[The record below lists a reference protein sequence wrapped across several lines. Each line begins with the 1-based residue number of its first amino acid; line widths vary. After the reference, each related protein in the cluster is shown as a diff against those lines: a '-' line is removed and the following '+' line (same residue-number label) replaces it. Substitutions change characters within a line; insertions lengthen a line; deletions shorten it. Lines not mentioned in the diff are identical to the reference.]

1 MNKQVT
7 DISQA
12 LKRLTSEMQSM
23 HEAIDALHTENA
35 NLRRNVERLQK
46 ENRSLRKRLEK
57 YEKPD
62 KNSNNSSTPPSKEKM
77 KAEVIRRTK
86 SFAKEERP

>member
-1 MNKQVT
+1 MNEQVT

-57 YEKPD
+57 HEKPD
-62 KNSNNSSTPPSKEKM
+62 KNSNRLCWLPVRFSGCIWRMVQASGSSSM
-77 KAEVIRRTK
+77 
-86 SFAKEERP
+86 SS

>member
-1 MNKQVT
+1 MNEQVT

-86 SFAKEERP
+86 SLRKEERP

>member
-1 MNKQVT
+1 
-7 DISQA
+7 
-12 LKRLTSEMQSM
+12 MQSM

-62 KNSNNSSTPPSKEKM
+62 KNSNNSSTPPSKE
-77 KAEVIRRTK
+77 R
-86 SFAKEERP
+86 